1 MHAVISLLL
10 QSRKFWW
17 YLLLTSSMI
26 LHDVIM
32 TLYRCSDK
40 QSVWND
46 FVFQQDIA
54 PAHCDAHVQQL
65 SCCVKKCQLSCVQ
78 HVASKQPRFQFCGLR
93 DLGCHAVS
101 CLPQIVWYVVVLR
114 YWQWSK
120 HQLAVISHF
129 NNCFTFTLHLQTN
142 PLCKWIETVANRCLV
157 RSWTVDFWWNYW
169 PVARNTSSVS
179 MLNEVI

>member
-78 HVASKQPRFQFCGLR
+78 HVASKQPRFQFCGSR
-93 DLGCHAVS
+93 DMGCHAVS

-129 NNCFTFTLHLQTN
+129 NNYVLHLHYIYRQIHCVNELKRWLIDVWCGLEQSTFD
-142 PLCKWIETVANRCLV
+142 ETIDQWRGIHRAC
-157 RSWTVDFWWNYW
+157 
-169 PVARNTSSVS
+169 PC
-179 MLNEVI
+179 